1 MQRKIIFLSHLIL
14 SILFY
19 SACQNLY
26 AQNQISNTTL
36 RLDFV
41 TKNATQK
48 DSNDELNSFANTS
61 RKLTVV
67 SSFFP
72 IGEFVKKIGGDM
84 VESSL
89 LIPAGAEPHD
99 FEPTINQ
106 IQTVDSADVLVYNGL
121 GIENWIA
128 KINSAHKIDASEGL
142 NASYADKR
150 NMTLDPHIWLD
161 PLLAKK
167 EVENIRNGL
176 MIIDP
181 SNKDTYFNNAKIFLN
196 ELDNL
201 DKAIRTDL
209 ESCKKRDFISFHNSF
224 SYFAKQYGLNQHS
237 ISNVGPEAEITPTR
251 LAEIINIAKSLG
263 LSIIYSEE
271 LMDSRYASV
280 VAQEIPDG
288 KVLVLSPIEGLTKI
302 EQDSGIGYID
312 KMHQNI
318 KNLMAGLECN
328 Q

>member
-19 SACQNLY
+19 SVSQNLY

-41 TKNATQK
+41 TINATQK
-48 DSNDELNSFANTS
+48 NSNDELNSFANTS
-61 RKLTVV
+61 HKLTVV

-72 IGEFVKKIGGDM
+72 VGEFVKKVGGDM
-84 VESSL
+84 VDSSL
-89 LIPAGAEPHD
+89 LIPAGVEPHD

-142 NASYADKR
+142 NDSYADKR

-167 EVENIRNGL
+167 EVENISDGW
-176 MIIDP
+176 MTIDP
-181 SNKDTYFNNAKIFLN
+181 NNRYRYFDNAKNLLN

-201 DKAIRTDL
+201 DKTIITYL
-209 ESCKKRDFISFHNSF
+209 ESLKKRDFITFHYSF
-224 SYFAKQYGLNQHS
+224 SYFAKQHGLNHN
-237 ISNVGPEAEITPTR
+237 ISNAGAEAEVTTR
-251 LAEIINIAKSLG
+251 SLAEIINIAKSLD
-263 LSIIYSEE
+263 LKVIYFQD

-280 VAQEIPDG
+280 ISQEIPNG
-288 KVLVLSPIEGLTKI
+288 KALVLSPIDGLTKY
-302 EQDSGIGYID
+302 EHEVGIGYTD
-312 KMHQNI
+312 KMNENI
-318 KNLMAGLECN
+318 KNLMVGLN
-328 Q
+328 ATNN

>member
-1 MQRKIIFLSHLIL
+1 
-14 SILFY
+14 
-19 SACQNLY
+19 
-26 AQNQISNTTL
+26 
-36 RLDFV
+36 LDFV
-41 TKNATQK
+41 ITNATQK
-48 DSNDELNSFANTS
+48 NSNDELNSFANTS
-61 RKLTVV
+61 HKLTVV

-72 IGEFVKKIGGDM
+72 VGEFVKKVGGDM
-84 VESSL
+84 VDSSL
-89 LIPAGAEPHD
+89 LIPAGVEPHD

-167 EVENIRNGL
+167 EVENIRDGL

-181 SNKDTYFNNAKIFLN
+181 SNKDTYFSNAKIFLN

-201 DKAIRTDL
+201 DKAIRSDL

-237 ISNVGPEAEITPTR
+237 ISNVGPEVEITPAR
-251 LAEIINIAKSLG
+251 LVEIINIAKSLS
-263 LSIIYSEE
+263 LSVIYSEE
-271 LMDSRYASV
+271 LMDPRYASV
-280 VAQEIPDG
+280 VAQEIPEG

-318 KNLMAGLECN
+318 KNLMVELECN